1 MNLNVH
7 KFTFTFRD
15 QVEHI
20 FDDVDANNDGKM
32 SLEEFVQSWNAT
44 QAISKSVNRIEKQR
58 N

>member
-1 MNLNVH
+1 MFISLH
-7 KFTFTFRD
+7 LTIFRD

-44 QAISKSVNRIEKQR
+44 RAIPK
-58 N
+58 

>member
-1 MNLNVH
+1 MELKRLILNLNVH

-20 FDDVDANNDGKM
+20 FDDVDANKDGKM

-44 QAISKSVNRIEKQR
+44 QAISK
-58 N
+58 